1 MTSPDD
7 FLAMRYALGVA
18 TAEEIKT
25 VNARREADGVF
36 SQHLS
41 EIEAAFLTLDPTTSD
56 AVLPPPNLWA
66 RIEDAIDDLSK
77 PPQAHTIR
85 ADSIAWEPF
94 LPGVERKIIFTDRS
108 GIASG
113 CLYRVGPGAEVGSHG
128 HGITEECL
136 VLEGELE
143 IDGVVV
149 RAGDMHIAPPG
160 ARHGLLR
167 SAHGALVY
175 LRGDAHIQ
183 P

>member
-1 MTSPDD
+1 MTHNDD

-25 VNARREADGVF
+25 VKARRDVDGAF
-36 SQHLS
+36 SQHLAA
-41 EIEAAFLTLDPTTSD
+41 IEAVFLTIDQTSD
-56 AVLPPPNLWA
+56 AVVPPPDMWA
-66 RIEDAIDDLSK
+66 RIEDAIDDLAK

-85 ADSIAWEPF
+85 ADSLAWEPF

-113 CLYRVGPGAEVGSHG
+113 CLYRVSAGAEVGSHG

-167 SAHGALVY
+167 SARGALVY